1 MQKWPD
7 GAVYSGFWAN
17 NKAEGRGK
25 FIHVN
30 GDEYEG
36 EWKDDKANGYGVYV
50 HSKTGAKYEGHW

>member
-1 MQKWPD
+1 MEYEGEWLGNIRQGLGVQKWPD

-36 EWKDDKANGYGVYV
+36 
-50 HSKTGAKYEGHW
+50 